1 MNNYKQWMMD
11 FYLKLLSISPDNL
24 FRLRNQKLYASVRDA
39 IAKEAGCEPEE
50 IQNIFE
56 RMAQED
62 G

>member
-1 MNNYKQWMMD
+1 MNKQWLMD

-24 FRLRNQKLYASVRDA
+24 FRLKHQKLYASVRDA
-39 IAKEAGCEPEE
+39 LAEEAGAEPEE

-62 G
+62 R